1 LCATNRF
8 DSNRL
13 TVNYDIGNSAALGY
27 DAVEEL
33 EAYGDRMTDIHIK
46 DRVLDGGSTVL
57 GTGNADF
64 ERFFDKLKSFNYT
77 GPFLMQAYRDDE
89 GVSVFKEQLEWVKPY
104 LEKLNRVA

>member
-1 LCATNRF
+1 
-8 DSNRL
+8 
-13 TVNYDIGNSAALGY
+13 
-27 DAVEEL
+27 
-33 EAYGDRMTDIHIK
+33 MTDIHIK